1 MLNLYK
7 LKYVVTVAEEK
18 SITKAAKKLYISQ
31 PSLSLSIHAIEDSLG
46 TELFIRGKNSV
57 TLTPAGQAY
66 VEWAKVTLESAK
78 QLEAKL
84 NKIQAGSKRQ
94 LDIGASWQR
103 SAALLPESIS
113 RFYDR
118 TKDCNIKIHE
128 DVSANLSSALQADR
142 LDIIISLPHADT
154 TLYRSVPLFQE
165 RFLLAASDQ
174 VDIPCAR
181 AEPYAYVD
189 KSAIIGQPVIMLQE
203 QQYLG
208 KVMRNLLLGLNY
220 IPEKSTECT
229 NIETVHSLVS
239 QNMGVTLLPD
249 VSVFLRRI
257 ENVNYYMF
265 NDPTLS
271 CTVAAVYKKN
281 NPKLEDIELFVQ
293 CLKDYIRSCSYP
305 FEILD

>member
-1 MLNLYK
+1 MNLYK

-31 PSLSLSIHAIEDSLG
+31 PSLSLSIHSIEDSLG
-46 TELFIRGKNSV
+46 VELFVRSKNSV

-84 NKIQAGSKRQ
+84 SKIKAGSNRQ
-94 LDIGASWQR
+94 LDIGASYQR

-113 RFYDR
+113 SFYNR
-118 TKDCNIKIHE
+118 TNNCNIKIRE
-128 DVSANLSSALQADR
+128 DVSANLTSSLQADQ

-154 TLYRSVPLFQE
+154 TLYKSVPLFQE
-165 RFLLAASDQ
+165 HFLLAASDQ
-174 VDIPCAR
+174 LNIPCTR
-181 AEPYAYVD
+181 AEPFAYAD
-189 KSAIIGQPVIMLQE
+189 KSAIIGQPIVMLQE

-208 KVMRNLLLGLNY
+208 KVMRNLLLDLNY
-220 IPEKSTECT
+220 IPEKSTVCT
-229 NIETVHSLVS
+229 NMETLHSLVS
-239 QNMGVTLLPD
+239 KNAGISLLPE

-257 ENVNYYMF
+257 DNVNYYML

-271 CTVAAVYKKN
+271 RTVAAVYKRN

-293 CLKDYIRSCSYP
+293 CLKDCIRSFSYP
-305 FEILD
+305 FDIL

>member
-1 MLNLYK
+1 
-7 LKYVVTVAEEK
+7 
-18 SITKAAKKLYISQ
+18 
-31 PSLSLSIHAIEDSLG
+31 
-46 TELFIRGKNSV
+46 
-57 TLTPAGQAY
+57 
-66 VEWAKVTLESAK
+66 
-78 QLEAKL
+78 
-84 NKIQAGSKRQ
+84 
-94 LDIGASWQR
+94 
-103 SAALLPESIS
+103 
-113 RFYDR
+113 
-118 TKDCNIKIHE
+118 
-128 DVSANLSSALQADR
+128 
-142 LDIIISLPHADT
+142 
-154 TLYRSVPLFQE
+154 
-165 RFLLAASDQ
+165 
-174 VDIPCAR
+174 
-181 AEPYAYVD
+181 
-189 KSAIIGQPVIMLQE
+189 MLQE

-271 CTVAAVYKKN
+271 RTVAAVYKKN

>member
-31 PSLSLSIHAIEDSLG
+31 PSLSLSIHAIEDALG
-46 TELFIRGKNSV
+46 VELFVRGKNSV

-84 NKIQAGSKRQ
+84 NKIKAGSKRQ
-94 LDIGASWQR
+94 LDIGASYQR

-113 RFYDR
+113 NFYSR

-128 DVSANLSSALQADR
+128 DVSANLSSALQADQ
-142 LDIIISLPHADT
+142 LDIVISLPHADT
-154 TLYRSVPLFQE
+154 TLYKSVPLFQE
-165 RFLLAASDQ
+165 RFLLGASDQ
-174 VDIPCAR
+174 VDIPCTE

-189 KSAIIGQPVIMLQE
+189 KKVIIGQPVIMLQE

-208 KVMRNLLLGLNY
+208 KVMRNLLLDLNC
-220 IPEKSTECT
+220 IPEKSTVCT
-229 NIETVHSLVS
+229 NMETVHSLVS
-239 QNMGVTLLPD
+239 KMRASLFFRRSAFPAQDRERELLH
-249 VSVFLRRI
+249 
-257 ENVNYYMF
+257 
-265 NDPTLS
+265 
-271 CTVAAVYKKN
+271 
-281 NPKLEDIELFVQ
+281 VQ
-293 CLKDYIRSCSYP
+293 
-305 FEILD
+305 

>member
-31 PSLSLSIHAIEDSLG
+31 PSLSLSIHAIEDSLD
-46 TELFIRGKNSV
+46 TELFVRGKNSV

-66 VEWAKVTLESAK
+66 VEWAKVTLKSAK

-84 NKIQAGSKRQ
+84 SKIKAGSKRQ
-94 LDIGASWQR
+94 LDIGASYQR

-113 RFYDR
+113 RFYGR
-118 TKDCNIKIHE
+118 TNDCNIKIRE
-128 DVSANLSSALQADR
+128 DVSANLSSALQVDQ
-142 LDIIISLPHADT
+142 LDITIGLPHADT
-154 TLYRSVPLFQE
+154 TLYKSVPLFQE

-174 VDIPCAR
+174 VDIPCTL
-181 AEPYAYVD
+181 AEPYAYVE

-208 KVMRNLLLGLNY
+208 KVMRNLLLDLNC
-220 IPEKSTECT
+220 IPEKSTVCT
-229 NIETVHSLVS
+229 TMETVHSLVS
-239 QNMGVTLLPD
+239 KNAGISLLPE

-257 ENVNYYMF
+257 ENVYYYMF
-265 NDPTLS
+265 SDPTLS
-271 CTVAAVYKKN
+271 RTVAAVYKKN

>member
-128 DVSANLSSALQADR
+128 DVSANLSSALQAD
-142 LDIIISLPHADT
+142 T

-265 NDPTLS
+265 NDTTLS
-271 CTVAAVYKKN
+271 RTVAAVYKKN

-293 CLKDYIRSCSYP
+293 CLKDYIRGCSYP